1 MSFVRPVLLVLRTW
15 HAEGP
20 LFPSRIIHHT
30 ICHCSFANSCFC
42 SEWLYHAIM
51 FVCFQHHHSLHQMP
65 EHILVA
71 VHFTSLYA
79 NPLKFILSY
88 DSYFFFSFY
97 YEVCTCI
104 TFCLPVW
111 EELIQS
117 RGRWG
122 ARTARCMFQG
132 VLCGFRVRLMQYSP
146 RQLARIISWLS
157 RR

>member
-88 DSYFFFSFY
+88 DSYFFFSFLLRSLHLY
-97 YEVCTCI
+97 NFLSARVGRTYTIERKMRSQDCRLHVPGSSVRFPCTI
-104 TFCLPVW
+104 TAILSKTVT
-111 EELIQS
+111 
-117 RGRWG
+117 G
-122 ARTARCMFQG
+122 
-132 VLCGFRVRLMQYSP
+132 
-146 RQLARIISWLS
+146 IIS
-157 RR
+157 